1 MADLVEAIAASFV
14 LHAAFFGFM
23 HMFALVLVLH
33 AFDMRKVVGY
43 DVIVDVFA
51 TIAFTMFY
59 SGTYT
64 GSTVGIFAGLFT
76 SCYLRWYRRENGY
89 KRLEREGFHFRWFF
103 YHNNPEY
110 AGQYDRVRCT

>member
-1 MADLVEAIAASFV
+1 MADIVEAIAASFV

-23 HMFALVLVLH
+23 HTFALALVLH

-59 SGTYT
+59 AGTYT
-64 GSTVGIFAGLFT
+64 GSTVGIFAGLFM
-76 SCYLRWYRRENGY
+76 SLYLRWYRRENGY
-89 KRLEREGFHFRWFF
+89 KKLEREGRRLRWFF
-103 YHNNPEY
+103 YHNNPAF
-110 AGQYDRVRCT
+110 AGDHDRVRCT